1 MRSNELFLRLLIA
14 LSFFPAAFANAQEGA
29 FPNKPVRIL
38 VPYPPGG
45 AVDVIAR
52 TMSPRLTASM
62 GQQMIIEN
70 RPGASGM
77 IASDNLVK
85 SPADGHTFIIVI
97 SSHSVN
103 PSIYKKLPY
112 DTLKDFAPLTLI
124 AAGPNIL
131 SVHPSLP
138 VRSVKQLIALAKSR
152 PGEINYASFGN
163 GSSSH
168 LSGELFNILA
178 KVKMVAI
185 TYKGAAPAVTDVV
198 GGHVLLMFGNMPVSL
213 PHIKA
218 GKLRAIAVTSSK
230 RAPAAPELPTVAESG
245 VAGYETGEWWG
256 ALAHGKTPRALVVR
270 LNQEIVKALA
280 DPDVK
285 QRLTQLGAELVG
297 GSPDDFD
304 KFIRE
309 QMQKWG
315 RVIKEAGIQPS

>member
-1 MRSNELFLRLLIA
+1 MRSYKFCPQLLIA
-14 LSFFPAAFANAQEGA
+14 VSFFLAGFANAQESA

-52 TMSPRLTASM
+52 TMSPTLTASM

-70 RPGASGM
+70 RPGASGI
-77 IASDNLVK
+77 IATDNLVK

-103 PSIYKKLPY
+103 PSMYKKLPY
-112 DTLKDFAPLTLI
+112 DTLKDFAPVTLI

-138 VRSVKQLIALAKSR
+138 VKSVKQLIALARSR

-168 LSGELFNILA
+168 LSGELFNIMA

-213 PHIKA
+213 PHIKS

-230 RAPAAPELPTVAESG
+230 RSPAAPEFPTVAESG
-245 VAGYETGEWWG
+245 VPGYETGEWWG
-256 ALAHGKTPRALVVR
+256 ALVYGKTPRELVVR
-270 LNQEIVKALA
+270 LNQEIVKALG

-297 GSPDDFD
+297 SSPDDFD

-315 RVIKEAGIQPS
+315 RVIKEAGIQPN

>member
-1 MRSNELFLRLLIA
+1 MRSYKFCPQLLIA
-14 LSFFPAAFANAQEGA
+14 VSFVLAGFANAQESA

-52 TMSPRLTASM
+52 TMSPKLTASM

-70 RPGASGM
+70 RPGASGI
-77 IASDNLVK
+77 IATDNLLK

-103 PSIYKKLPY
+103 PSMYKKLPY
-112 DTLKDFAPLTLI
+112 DTLKDFAPVTLI

-138 VRSVKQLIALAKSR
+138 VKSVKQLIALAKSR

-168 LSGELFNILA
+168 LSGELFNIMA
-178 KVKMVAI
+178 KIRMVAI

-213 PHIKA
+213 PHIKS
-218 GKLRAIAVTSSK
+218 GKLRALAVTSSK
-230 RAPAAPELPTVAESG
+230 RSTAAAELPTVAESG
-245 VAGYETGEWWG
+245 VPGYDTGEWWG
-256 ALAHGKTPRALVVR
+256 ALAHGKTPRELVVR
-270 LNQEIVKALA
+270 LNQEILKALG

-285 QRLTQLGAELVG
+285 QRLTQLGAELAG
-297 GSPDDFD
+297 SSPDDFD
-304 KFIRE
+304 NFIRE

>member
-1 MRSNELFLRLLIA
+1 MRSYKCCPQLLIA
-14 LSFFPAAFANAQEGA
+14 VSFVLAGFANAQESA

-52 TMSPRLTASM
+52 TMSPKLTASM

-70 RPGASGM
+70 RPGASGI
-77 IASDNLVK
+77 IATDNLVK

-103 PSIYKKLPY
+103 PSMYKKLPY
-112 DTLKDFAPLTLI
+112 DTLKDFAPVTLI
-124 AAGPNIL
+124 AAGPNVL

-138 VRSVKQLIALAKSR
+138 VKSVKQLIALAKSR

-168 LSGELFNILA
+168 LSGELFNIMA
-178 KVKMVAI
+178 KIRMVAI

-213 PHIKA
+213 PHIKS
-218 GKLRAIAVTSSK
+218 GKLRALAVTSSK
-230 RAPAAPELPTVAESG
+230 RSTAAAELPTVAESG
-245 VAGYETGEWWG
+245 VPGYDTGEWWG
-256 ALAHGKTPRALVVR
+256 ALAHGKTPRELVVR
-270 LNQEIVKALA
+270 LNQEILKALG

-285 QRLTQLGAELVG
+285 QRLTQLGAELAG
-297 GSPDDFD
+297 SSPDDFD
-304 KFIRE
+304 NFIRE